1 MNDRIIKLIT
11 SNIIEDVFLG
21 LNCIKDISKFE
32 PWLDNPQVFVF
43 YFKKNSW
50 INFDCGI
57 LKDEFAIYTHKGS
70 SYIFAINKIDPANR
84 FLPHTYYSQILSM
97 SKHNPNYKDFRI

>member
-21 LNCIKDISKFE
+21 LNYIKDISKFE
-32 PWLDNPQVFVF
+32 RWLDNPQVFVF
-43 YFKKNSW
+43 RLNKNSRV
-50 INFDCGI
+50 NFDCGI

-70 SYIFAINKIDPANR
+70 SHLFAINKIDPANS
-84 FLPHTYYSQILSM
+84 FLPHTYYLQILSM
-97 SKHNPNYKDFRI
+97 SKRNSNYKDFRT